1 MRKRS
6 YWMKIFRIQMSQQS
20 VHSVIMSFTLV
31 VITD

>member
-1 MRKRS
+1 
-6 YWMKIFRIQMSQQS
+6 MSQQS